1 MRLYRIGLAAA
12 LALVLA
18 SPAAAEP
25 PDDCGLEP
33 PELALKAPPVPHKP
47 REVAGLGESG
57 LPLVRRMA
65 PPGTRRYGTVGRA
78 RTGALSGKTV
88 YVSAGHG
95 FTWVDS
101 LSSWHTQRGNTHD
114 IVEDLVSTEVVSHY
128 LVHYLRNMGAYVVTV
143 READWSWEMSL
154 VDDASA
160 GFGVEGGL
168 TMADGPT
175 GYGVVATPITDQ
187 TNPFA
192 SGGSRVFDAVAQP
205 SGAAVWTFDV
215 PKSGAYNVY
224 VGWVQDPS
232 RASDAHYVVRH
243 AGGDTEFR
251 VDQRRHG
258 GTWVLLGRF
267 WFEAGMSPEHGS
279 VALMNDSAD
288 DGATLSADVARI
300 GGGMGVIDRG
310 GGVSGRPMFE
320 NCSRY
325 YAQLAGAPPTVYDYA
340 STDGKD
346 DVGTRSRFT
355 AWDHEDGEDAVYIA
369 WHTNAPSPA
378 RGTSSFVYGPS
389 SYGPLSEFTG
399 TPGSL
404 QLVGFVH
411 DELVNDFR
419 QDYQADWQDRGQH
432 SAYFGEVNP
441 ANNPETPAALFEIAF
456 HDTLEDADALRD
468 PYFRNIAA
476 RAMAEGVARYFADA
490 DGTTL
495 VLPPEPPTAP
505 RAVAEDGAIRFSWDP
520 PAADPAG
527 GDPADGYI
535 VYLSRDGNAF
545 DDGTAVSGNELVVD
559 APADGGAVYARITAT
574 NAGGESM
581 ASRVVG
587 ARTGAAGTA
596 QVLVVAA
603 YDRLDGGMLLREDL
617 SAYDLATVDRGL
629 IERINDGSHVAR
641 YGAAIDAAKV
651 SFDSADGAAVAAG
664 EVDLSGYAM
673 VIWQLGRDVAVPSS
687 EVRVALGDY
696 TAAGGKLVVFGTD
709 LVTALA
715 GDGSPEAATFLSD
728 VLHVDAAADDA
739 ATFGLSAEAGE
750 LFDGLAP
757 LSFDDDGPG
766 GYRALSPDAL
776 MPASGGGAALRYDGG
791 DVAAAVWRDADQA
804 LGTLVAGFPFET
816 ISGADRRAE
825 VMARIL
831 AGFEIPPDP
840 LGGDGGGGN
849 GGNDVAGGCCDGGG
863 GSGLPGAAALAL
875 LVLAAVVRRQRAA

>member
-1 MRLYRIGLAAA
+1 MGLYRIGLAAG
-12 LALVLA
+12 LAVALA

-33 PELALKAPPVPHKP
+33 PDVPLHAPPVPHKP
-47 REVAGLGESG
+47 REVAGLGASG
-57 LPLVRRMA
+57 LPVVRRMA

-88 YVSAGHG
+88 YVSPGHG

-114 IVEDLVSTEVVSHY
+114 IVEDLVSAETVTHY
-128 LVHYLRNMGAYVVTV
+128 LIDYLRNMGAYVVTV
-143 READWSWEMSL
+143 READWSPELSL
-154 VDDASA
+154 VDDASS
-160 GFGVEGGL
+160 GFGAEGQL

-175 GYGVVATPITDQ
+175 GYGVVPLPITDQ

-192 SGGSRVFDAVAQP
+192 AGGSRVVDAAAEET
-205 SGAAVWTFDV
+205 GAAVWTFDV
-215 PKSGAYNVY
+215 PESGAYNVY

-243 AGGDTEFR
+243 AGGETDFR

-267 WFEAGMSPEHGS
+267 WFEAGTSPERGA
-279 VALMNDSAD
+279 VVLMNDSAD
-288 DGATLSADVARI
+288 AGATLSADVARI

-320 NCSRY
+320 NCARY
-325 YAQLAGAPPTVYDYA
+325 YAQLAGAPPSVYDY
-340 STDGKD
+340 STTDGND

-399 TPGSL
+399 TAGSL
-404 QLVGFVH
+404 ALVGFVH

-419 QDYQADWQDRGQH
+419 ADWQADWQDRGQH

-468 PYFRNIAA
+468 PRFRNIAA

-505 RAVAEDGAIRFSWDP
+505 RAVAEEGAIRLSWDP

-527 GDPADGYI
+527 GDAASGYI

-545 DDGTAVSGNELVVD
+545 DDGTAVTGTELVVD

-574 NAGGESM
+574 NDGGESM

-587 ARTGAAGTA
+587 ARTGAAGAA

-617 SAYDLATVDRGL
+617 AAYELATVDRGL

-641 YGAAIDAAKV
+641 YGAAIDAAQV

-664 EVDLSGYAM
+664 EVELSGYAL
-673 VIWQLGRDVAVPSS
+673 VIWQLGRDVAVPPA
-687 EVRVALGDY
+687 EVRAALGDY
-696 TAAGGKLVVFGTD
+696 TAGGGRLVVFGTD
-709 LVTALA
+709 VATALA
-715 GDGSPEAATFLSD
+715 GDGSPEAATFLSE
-728 VLHVDAAADDA
+728 VLHVEVAADDA
-739 ATFGLSAEAGE
+739 GTFGLAAEAGE
-750 LFDGLAP
+750 LFDGVAP
-757 LSFDDDGPG
+757 LSFDDAGPG
-766 GYRALSPDAL
+766 GYRAEAPDAL
-776 MPASGGGAALRYDGG
+776 VPASGGAAALRYDGG
-791 DVAAAVWRDADQA
+791 DVAAAVWRDGGGGAGA
-804 LGTLVAGFPFET
+804 LVAGFPFET
-816 ISGADRRAE
+816 IAGADRRTE

-840 LGGDGGGGN
+840 LGGGGGG
-849 GGNDVAGGCCDGGG
+849 GGGGDELGGGCCDGGG
-863 GSGLPGAAALAL
+863 ASGRLPAAIALAL
-875 LVLAAVVRRQRAA
+875 LVLVAVVRRRTA